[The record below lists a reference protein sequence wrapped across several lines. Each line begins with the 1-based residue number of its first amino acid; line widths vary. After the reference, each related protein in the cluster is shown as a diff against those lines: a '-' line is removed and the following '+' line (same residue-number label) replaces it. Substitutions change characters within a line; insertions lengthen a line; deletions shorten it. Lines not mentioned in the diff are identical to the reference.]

1 VTCPQCGCSMT
12 LDRDARLEV
21 EYAVPY
27 HVRWHPILTKLVR
40 TTILSCNGCEF
51 AAKVNARGEVTVCS

>member
-1 VTCPQCGCSMT
+1 MT